1 MFTLGTLIHVL
12 IQEFLS
18 LCLEEHWQR
27 LKFIKKKLNAHK
39 IKNKNYI
46 NLYVCIQ
53 DISTYVIHA
62 PLPLPQS
69 TILESIERKKQ
80 HRS

>member
-18 LCLEEHWQR
+18 LCLEEEIH
-27 LKFIKKKLNAHK
+27 KKKKLNAHK
-39 IKNKNYI
+39 LKNKNYI

-53 DISTYVIHA
+53 GISTLIIHA
-62 PLPLPQS
+62 PSPLPQS
-69 TILESIERKKQ
+69 PILESIERKKQ
-80 HRS
+80 HRSWRR